1 MQGGGMGM
9 IGGISNMAL
18 GTVGQAFKT
27 VAGLK
32 WDKKMTQLLGQDP
45 SYTGDSSVNERLALA
60 RTMLNSRM
68 PGAASME
75 RNILGSAANAM
86 GSINRN
92 TTDASQALAMATGIN
107 ANTNQQFS
115 GMQDKEAENYYNNLG
130 FLSRALKDK
139 TEDNRMLFDDAVRRW
154 QDKINIATAQYKARA
169 GGGQDIINY
178 GASMGSSL
186 NSMFGSGGG
195 GGASGGGMGMSDRR
209 MKHSYSVIGKS
220 GSGINIYQFSYLGSD
235 DVYQGVMADEVPMA
249 AVLGNDGFYRVDY
262 SKIDVEFKKL

>member
-1 MQGGGMGM
+1 MGM
-9 IGGISNMAL
+9 IGGISIMAL
-18 GTVGQAFKT
+18 GTVGPAFKT